1 MNPFGS
7 TGKDDDT
14 PFDGSGLKIKT
25 IKTRRQLNE
34 AEFESILRVTEK
46 YLLSKPSHKRA
57 PFTFGWLL
65 ELHREMLGSIWSWA
79 GEIRTTQKNIGVSP
93 NIVTAELGVI
103 SIESEKRHRET
114 GELVIATATEFHHR
128 AVWVHPFEDGNGR

>member
-1 MNPFGS
+1 VNPFGS

-46 YLLSKPSHKRA
+46 YLLSKPSYKLA

-65 ELHREMLGSIWSWA
+65 ELHREMLESI
-79 GEIRTTQKNIGVSP
+79 
-93 NIVTAELGVI
+93 
-103 SIESEKRHRET
+103 
-114 GELVIATATEFHHR
+114 
-128 AVWVHPFEDGNGR
+128 